1 MSAADTKVVDID
13 LRAPV
18 LLFVDRNGD
27 VFDVSVDKI
36 EDPIEELIAEV
47 LVRRALERITGPKL
61 TLASGGA

>member
-1 MSAADTKVVDID
+1 MSTADTKVVDID

-47 LVRRALERITGPKL
+47 LVRRALERITRPKL